1 MPKLNGP
8 TYEYYEADE
17 DIAILAIEQ
26 KTRPAPNRQLLL
38 ELARVTLEALHS
50 ELSCRNS

>member
-26 KTRPAPNRQLLL
+26 KTRSL
-38 ELARVTLEALHS
+38 
-50 ELSCRNS
+50 